1 MKKVSITIKTERTF
15 NFEFD
20 DTKLDQKFIDA
31 WCEHISDITKDPESV
46 RHYMEE
52 MLSESMYPFIN
63 LAESIAYAIHQNDAD
78 HLEGLRFQDITE
90 NALFTP
96 QRDPEVAV
104 YFERVG
110 GIETEYEL
118 DLDETDIE

>member
-20 DTKLDQKFIDA
+20 DTKIDQQFIDA
-31 WCEHISDITKDPESV
+31 WSEHISDIRKDPESY
-46 RHYMEE
+46 RHYMDE
-52 MLSESMYPFIN
+52 MLPESMFPFVN

-78 HLEGLRFQDITE
+78 HLEVLRFQDITE

-104 YFERVG
+104 YFERIG
-110 GIETEYEL
+110 RIETEYEL
-118 DLDETDIE
+118 DLDETDTE